1 VKNLALLLGR
11 EERPFCWR
19 LGAEQC
25 DGNPRS
31 VLLGMTSPIRIT
43 ASISLSDVNS
53 SCCDVSIRLDQEA
66 FNEDEDFD
74 YDCLQILAE
83 HTPRDQ
89 IARQYVAG
97 RLQRQLRMYF
107 DASTLTGSD
116 LAEEEDEF
124 WVWQS
129 EMALSEKHMAILM
142 AMDEA
147 RSLAFTYKQLRHY
160 HTSAPEVVDD
170 IALRLRS
177 AHAVATRSYCFCA
190 AKRIATLLERCSTA
204 QSYDD
209 VRNLNVALVRAD
221 GQFYRPLVLA
231 WFAPVVEMFRQVCA
245 EEARLKMNELL
256 MIKLLVHRG
265 LPQEVVVGWLY
276 PASVQD
282 APQYLEFDAGTTV
295 GLEVDERWLRS
306 ADGTL
311 LYPDLKL

>member
-1 VKNLALLLGR
+1 
-11 EERPFCWR
+11 
-19 LGAEQC
+19 
-25 DGNPRS
+25 
-31 VLLGMTSPIRIT
+31 MTSPIRVAALT
-43 ASISLSDVNS
+43 SLSQLKS
-53 SCCDVSIRLDQEA
+53 SFCDVHILLDQEA
-66 FNEDEDFD
+66 CNGDEDFD
-74 YDCLQILAE
+74 DACMQILAE

-124 WVWQS
+124 WVWQA
-129 EMALSEKHMAILM
+129 EMALPDVQMAIQV

-147 RSLAFTYKQLRHY
+147 SSLAVV
-160 HTSAPEVVDD
+160 SNMDAIASEVVDA
-170 IALRLRS
+170 IALKLRS

-190 AKRIATLLERCSTA
+190 ARRIAALLERCSTA
-204 QSYDD
+204 QSFDD
-209 VRNLNVALVRAD
+209 VRNLNVAMLRAD
-221 GQFYRPLVLA
+221 RQFYRPHVLA

-265 LPQEVVVGWLY
+265 LPKEVVFGWLY
-276 PASVQD
+276 PASVQE
-282 APQYLEFDAGTTV
+282 APQYLQFDAGTTV
-295 GLEVDERWLRS
+295 GLEADERWLRS

-311 LYPDLKL
+311 LYPEIVVQSTLYNERLRQLMRAGPTRREI